1 MRCFGMVMDGRAQP
15 TGVRKRGEDATM
27 LIVLNGHHDLVE
39 FTLPAVAGG
48 NRWSLE
54 IDTNLS
60 SVKEGT
66 GFEPGEV
73 YRVTGRSLLLFS
85 LSQI

>member
-1 MRCFGMVMDGRAQP
+1 
-15 TGVRKRGEDATM
+15 M

-39 FTLPAVAGG
+39 FTLPTVAGG

-54 IDTNLS
+54 NDTNLDS
-60 SVKEGT
+60 AKEA

-73 YRVTGRSLLLFS
+73 YGVTARSLLL
-85 LSQI
+85 LSPSQA